1 MLFRSKPEIIYKTL
15 LLIPEG
21 SILQYSDV
29 GCHFNINGLNKLKFY
44 QDCCDENDF
53 LVFQYRDPI
62 NNQKK
67 LKYLKYFEYQY
78 SKSDLLN
85 HFNINYHEYVDEK
98 QDYFLN
104 LRKPFYL

>member
-1 MLFRSKPEIIYKTL
+1 MYGFGIWKPEIIYKTL

-62 NNQKK
+62 NNQKN
-67 LKYLKYFEYQY
+67 
-78 SKSDLLN
+78 LN
-85 HFNINYHEYVDEK
+85 I
-98 QDYFLN
+98 
-104 LRKPFYL
+104 